1 MWAGTQ
7 GGQNHRLTC
16 ADYQCCSQVE
26 HTSLWLHWFYHHLN
40 NNRAQR
46 LRDALT
52 HRVVANVWNLSLW
65 KELCTKK
72 VMWCYLSGDTCRSAE
87 YCSVFL
93 RFSGGY
99 RWLHLCDDGAASL
112 CQSFKEERLIPLL
125 FSSFG
130 WAKFPVRALE
140 TSLDVCEKDGC
151 PGYATHEKQSWCC
164 WITAPV
170 QEAKGFLQTQI
181 QIIFAGPP
189 ITFQRALSIAWW
201 KLCCNCL

>member
-1 MWAGTQ
+1 MQTISVAARLNTPVCDCTGFITIWIIIV
-7 GGQNHRLTC
+7 HRGSETHW
-16 ADYQCCSQVE
+16 
-26 HTSLWLHWFYHHLN
+26 HTELLQMFE
-40 NNRAQR
+40 
-46 LRDALT
+46 
-52 HRVVANVWNLSLW
+52 NLSLW